1 MRQVLAALRV
11 LLVLTLLTGVAY
23 PLAVLGV
30 GRVALPRQAD
40 GSLLRRDGRVVGS
53 ALLAQPF
60 DSDRYFHPRPSAV
73 DYAGSGASNLGPNEP
88 KLLDAIAERRRD
100 LGDGAPADALTAS
113 GSGLDPHI
121 SPANAAFQAP
131 RVAAA
136 RGLPLEQVLALVAA
150 HTERRTLGFLGEDRV
165 NVLMLNLALA
175 ALDDLTR

>member
-11 LLVLTLLTGVAY
+11 LLVLTLLTGVAF

-30 GRVALPRQAD
+30 GRVAFSRQAD
-40 GSLLRRDGRVVGS
+40 GSLVRRDGHVVGS
-53 ALLAQPF
+53 SLLAQPF
-60 DSDRYFHPRPSAV
+60 DGDRYFHPRPSAV
-73 DYAGSGASNLGPNEP
+73 DYVGSGASNLGPNEP
-88 KLLDAIAERRRD
+88 KLLDAIAERHRD

-121 SPANAAFQAP
+121 SPANAVFQAP

-136 RGLPLEQVLALVAA
+136 RGLPLEQVRALIAE

-175 ALDDLTR
+175 ALDDLMR